1 MPEQTNN
8 TVIKEKIYEQIS
20 VFVNGDYQQILA
32 LIKTKKD
39 EVEKSIET
47 LKNRKAEIE
56 KQIEERLLKESAEKE
71 KGEKDKA
78 ELDKERESLIGVTTA
93 ESENVSEDL
102 DSKVDNDT
110 VKVDEEPKTSINVDV
125 KKPVEN
131 NISEGVQP
139 KKEGE
144 KTIRFYVPPE
154 KNETTKP
161 QRSPRP
167 QQATDRD
174 KQPQRPSS
182 QSGQGGAF
190 GKSSKGPQVEPQPI
204 IGNPS
209 KKKPQNDIDKHKRSS
224 EYDNK
229 VVNKKAQVNKGYM
242 TDTSAVEY
250 DDDGEIIKIRK
261 TKVKK
266 DKVEKQQSS
275 IKHAVIT
282 TPTLTVKQLS
292 EKIGKTG
299 PEIINTLLMLDI
311 NKTINDY
318 IDFETASLIASE
330 FGITLELKAE
340 KTVEEKLVEIH
351 EAEDDALSLKPRPPI
366 VTIMGHVDHGKT
378 SILDY
383 IRKSHVASGE
393 AGGITQHIG
402 AYTIKTNDG
411 GIITF
416 LDTPGH
422 EAFTSMRMR
431 GANVTDIA
439 VIVVAADDG
448 IMPQTVEA
456 INHAKAAGVEI
467 IVAIN
472 KMDKPAAD
480 PGRVLQQLTN
490 YDIVPE
496 EWGGKVPVVKVSAK
510 TGENIDELLNTIL
523 LVAEM
528 MELKA
533 NADRQAKGAIIEAKL
548 DKGMGPVA
556 TVLVQNGTLKVG
568 DYIIADTVTGKVRAL
583 YSDAGKVIKSAGPS
597 IPVQVLGFSDV
608 PNAGDQ
614 VMSTT
619 DKSLI
624 TKVSELRSREKQQ
637 ESGPKFK
644 TLEDILNATSEE
656 KLTHLNLIIKA
667 DVQGSVEAVKQ
678 SVEKLSND
686 EVKINIMHSGVGAIN
701 ESDIMLAKTDYTIII
716 GFNVRPD
723 NKAKVEAERAKI
735 DIRTYRII
743 YDVIDDIG
751 NAVKGLLSPKFNE
764 KYMGRAEIRQV
775 FRITGVGN
783 VAGCMV
789 KDGKIVRGAKVRLLR
804 EGVIVYEG
812 EISSLKREKNDAKE
826 VNFNTECGIGI
837 QNFNDIQVGDV
848 IESFV
853 LEKMA

>member
-1 MPEQTNN
+1 MAEQVNQTEN
-8 TVIKEKIYEQIS
+8 KESVFKQIA
-20 VFVNGDYQQILA
+20 VFVNGDYQQ
-32 LIKTKKD
+32 LITSIKNKKD
-39 EVEKSIET
+39 ELLASIAE
-47 LKNRKAEIE
+47 LSKRREEIE
-56 KQIEERLLKESAEKE
+56 KAMEEKLLKELSDKEKE
-71 KGEKDKA
+71 AKEKA
-78 ELDKERESLIGVTTA
+78 ELERERNDLFKVASGIVAPETPEVETTPEVPVSDSNKVEPAPVTPKESAPA
-93 ESENVSEDL
+93 EAKPV
-102 DSKVDNDT
+102 
-110 VKVDEEPKTSINVDV
+110 EEPK
-125 KKPVEN
+125 KPAV
-131 NISEGVQP
+131 
-139 KKEGE
+139 
-144 KTIRFYVPPE
+144 RFYIPE
-154 KNETTKP
+154 DNPAP
-161 QRSPRP
+161 QRPRYQRPQSGPRP
-167 QQATDRD
+167 QTGGATGTYQRPVTDRPQMS
-174 KQPQRPSS
+174 QPLPSA
-182 QSGQGGAF
+182 Q
-190 GKSSKGPQVEPQPI
+190 
-204 IGNPS
+204 N
-209 KKKPQNDIDKHKRSS
+209 KKKGASGKDSRSIFDDKR
-224 EYDNK
+224 
-229 VVNKKAQVNKGYM
+229 VVNKKAQVSRGYM
-242 TDTSAVEY
+242 LDNSLVEY
-250 DDDGEIIKIRK
+250 DEETGEIVKIRK
-261 TKVKK
+261 ARSEKGKK
-266 DKVEKQQSS
+266 ISQQQQT
-275 IKHAVIT
+275 IDHAVIT

-299 PEIINTLLMLDI
+299 AEIIKTLFMLDI
-311 NKTINDY
+311 NKTINDF
-318 IDFETASLIASE
+318 IDFETASLIAME

-340 KTVEEKLVEIH
+340 KTSEEKLVELH
-351 EAEDDALSLKPRPPI
+351 EVVDDEKDLSPRPPI

-383 IRKSHVASGE
+383 IRKAHVASGE

-402 AYTIKTNDG
+402 AYTINTAEG
-411 GIITF
+411 GTITF

-467 IVAIN
+467 IIAVN

-490 YDIVPE
+490 YDILPE

-533 NADRQAKGAIIEAKL
+533 NADRQAKGAIIEARL

-568 DYIIADTVTGKVRAL
+568 DYIIADTVTGKVRAM
-583 YSDAGKVIKSAGPS
+583 YSDSGKEIKAAGPS
-597 IPVQVLGFSDV
+597 IPVQVLGFSEV

-614 VMSTT
+614 VMSTN
-619 DKSLI
+619 DISLVR
-624 TKVSELRSREKQQ
+624 KVSDLRSRAKQQ
-637 ESGPKFK
+637 ESGPKIK
-644 TLEDILNATSEE
+644 TLEDMLNATSEE
-656 KLTHLNLIIKA
+656 KLTHLNVIIKA

-678 SVEKLSND
+678 SVEKLSNE

-723 NKAKVEAERAKI
+723 NKAKTEAERAKI
-735 DIRTYRII
+735 DIRTYRVI

-783 VAGCMV
+783 IAGCMV

-812 EISSLKREKNDAKE
+812 EISSLKREKDDVKE
-826 VNFNTECGIGI
+826 VNFNLECGIGI

-848 IESFV
+848 IESFI
-853 LEKMA
+853 LEKMAQ